1 MENNDKFGRLQAIL
15 QDMGSVA
22 IAFSG
27 GVDSTFL
34 AKIAFDT
41 LNDKAV
47 AFTAVSLSFP
57 QREREESIVLAR
69 RIGIRQVFF
78 DSEETDIP
86 EFKNNPPD
94 RCYFCKKELFSK
106 LLEQARLLGIAYV
119 LDGSNIDDVSD
130 HRPGFRALGELAI
143 RSPLKEAGLSKN
155 EIRELSRGLGL
166 PTWDK
171 PSFACL
177 SSRFQYGDAITKEKL
192 ARVEQAENYLRDKGF
207 RVLRVRDHGTMVR
220 IETSAG
226 EMGRF
231 FDEGFRNETVV
242 HMKELGYAF
251 VSLDLQG
258 YRTGSMNE
266 VIKNS

>member
-1 MENNDKFGRLQAIL
+1 MMENNDKFGRLQAIL

-94 RCYFCKKELFSK
+94 RCYFCKKELLMCSMDQI
-106 LLEQARLLGIAYV
+106 LMMCLTTGQGLGRLANLPYA
-119 LDGSNIDDVSD
+119 
-130 HRPGFRALGELAI
+130 A
-143 RSPLKEAGLSKN
+143 LSK
-155 EIRELSRGLGL
+155 R
-166 PTWDK
+166 
-171 PSFACL
+171 
-177 SSRFQYGDAITKEKL
+177 
-192 ARVEQAENYLRDKGF
+192 
-207 RVLRVRDHGTMVR
+207 
-220 IETSAG
+220 
-226 EMGRF
+226 
-231 FDEGFRNETVV
+231 
-242 HMKELGYAF
+242 
-251 VSLDLQG
+251 QG
-258 YRTGSMNE
+258 
-266 VIKNS
+266 